1 MTFEVPASKA
11 SIEQDIFKFSI
22 PGIKGEFSVRRLKF
36 IPIGQRNE
44 IAFDQEAILDLFGAK
59 GTKQGDAVRSL
70 DEEQYDALVKAWQDD
85 SEITAGESE
94 ASSS

>member
-11 SIEQDIFKFSI
+11 SIEQDVFKFSI
-22 PGIKGEFSVRRLKF
+22 PGQKQAFSVRRLKF
-36 IPIGQRNE
+36 IPIGQR
-44 IAFDQEAILDLFGAK
+44 ATMGDDADAILDFFGAV

-70 DEEQYDALVKAWQDD
+70 DADQFQALSEAWQKD
-85 SEITAGESE
+85 SEVTLGESG

>member
-11 SIEQDIFKFSI
+11 SIEQDVFKFSI
-22 PGIKGEFSVRRLKF
+22 PGHKTMFSVKRLKF
-36 IPIGQRNE
+36 LSVGQRE
-44 IAFDQEAILDLFGAK
+44 SIGDDTATILDLFGAK

-70 DEEQYDALVKAWQDD
+70 DEEQFDALSKAWQDD
-85 SEITAGESE
+85 SKITLGESE